1 MAASEKEFRLT
12 SDVSQQCLDPPY
24 RSPSPL
30 FPIPTAPLFL
40 PLNKAPPVCVLM
52 LYTMYTLLWQRSVVR
67 SASNGVNGVTIP
79 VCLCSL
85 TSEVN
90 LGSYHS

>member
-12 SDVSQQCLDPPY
+12 SDVSQQCLDPPS

-30 FPIPTAPLFL
+30 FPIPTTPSPLFL

-52 LYTMYTLLWQRSVVR
+52 LYTMYTLLWQHSVVR
-67 SASNGVNGVTIP
+67 SASNGLMG
-79 VCLCSL
+79 
-85 TSEVN
+85 
-90 LGSYHS
+90 